1 MKYPHKLFRAAAGAV
16 CVCCVLSLAVGQQMG
31 TIAGTVFDREAGN
44 PIPLV
49 NVFVR
54 GTLWGTST
62 DSVGHFEI
70 SLPADTKHILVFSHV
85 AYVKKWYDVEAVNGE
100 QMVVDVELE
109 PRVLPLNDFTVAGTA
124 KTEELQAASI
134 IREEEIER
142 MGPVNFEDLLL
153 RRLPQFRWTSAV
165 AAAQRRTDFV
175 LYVDGMAWDPRFLNQ
190 IDPYTVRKVVVFRSI
205 WASPFYRTGS
215 SRYVVDVRTR

>member
-1 MKYPHKLFRAAAGAV
+1 
-16 CVCCVLSLAVGQQMG
+16 MG
-31 TIAGTVFDREAGN
+31 TIAGTVIDRETGN

-62 DSVGHFEI
+62 DSVGHFEMR
-70 SLPADTKHILVFSHV
+70 LPANTKHILVFSHV
-85 AYVKKWYDVEAVNGE
+85 AYVKEWYNVETEKGE
-100 QMVVDVELE
+100 RMDVDVELE
-109 PRVLPLNDFTVAGTA
+109 PSVLPLNDFTVAGTA

-153 RRLPQFRWTSAV
+153 RRLPQIRWASAV
-165 AAAQRRTDFV
+165 AAAQRRPDYV